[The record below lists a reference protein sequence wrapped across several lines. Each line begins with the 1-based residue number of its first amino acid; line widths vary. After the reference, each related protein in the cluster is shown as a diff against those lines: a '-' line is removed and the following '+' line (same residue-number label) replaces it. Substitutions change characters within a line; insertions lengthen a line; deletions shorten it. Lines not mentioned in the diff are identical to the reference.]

1 MTLWLAGM
9 TITAERLLN
18 HDVEDTTSSGAV
30 PAAGWSISSF
40 EGRRVSGVT
49 TVNLL
54 VNRTGADVAQSAA
67 DSGNIAGDP
76 PVCTLPV
83 GWRPPST
90 ANGLFGNGVV
100 DGEFSVNTAGVI
112 IIRSISG
119 NAGIVMG
126 TNTRI
131 FCTWI

>member
-1 MTLWLAGM
+1 MQWLAGM
-9 TITAERLLN
+9 TITAARLN
-18 HDVEDTTSSGAV
+18 DHSVEEVATAGAV
-30 PAAGWSISSF
+30 ASTGWSISSF

-54 VNRTGADVAQSAA
+54 VTRTGADVPQSAA

-76 PVCTLPV
+76 AVCTLPI
-83 GWRPPST
+83 GWRPSST
-90 ANGLFGNGVV
+90 ANGLYGNGIV

>member
-1 MTLWLAGM
+1 MEWHAGM
-9 TITAERLLN
+9 TITAERLMNRDLEEE
-18 HDVEDTTSSGAV
+18 VTVGAV
-30 PAAGWSISSF
+30 AATGWSISSF
-40 EGRRVSGVT
+40 EGRRKSGVT

-54 VNRTGADVAQSAA
+54 VTRTGADVAQSAA

-76 PVCTLPV
+76 AVCTLPV
-83 GWRPPST
+83 DWRPPAT

-100 DGEFSVNTAGVI
+100 DGEFSVNIAGVI

-119 NAGIVMG
+119 NAGIVTG

-131 FCTWI
+131 FCTWL